1 MKDHELKKWR
11 ETASEGRLERE
22 KEKEGERGGG
32 RDVIDMENGR
42 GRVEGVGEER
52 RAGGKVRG
60 SGGREVG
67 EVEGG
72 AVPGGDRWVHPR
84 HRGGKMVM

>member
-1 MKDHELKKWR
+1 
-11 ETASEGRLERE
+11 
-22 KEKEGERGGG
+22 
-32 RDVIDMENGR
+32 MENGR